1 MRPYA
6 GLGTMVR
13 LALRR
18 DRVLIPL
25 WALILST
32 VVAGS
37 VAATID
43 LYPDLAGRRA
53 AALAADAAPAAR
65 FMYGPIHDPSSLGG
79 LATWKMGTMGAVFVA
94 FLAMTVVRRHTRADE
109 EAGRLELVTAGLLG
123 KRATLTAGV
132 IAAVVAVLV
141 TSLLTAVGNTA
152 VGLPASSSLAFGATW
167 AAVGIFFTALTALV
181 AQLTQS
187 SRACAGAVSAVIGAS
202 YALRGVGDVS
212 GQGWGRALSWLSP
225 IGWPVEV
232 RPYAGDRWWVLLI
245 PLALSPLLLAAAYAF
260 QDRRDLGEGI
270 IPTRPG
276 PERASDSLSTPWG
289 LAWRLQRS
297 MLAGWAAAVTFLGLV
312 LGSLVTNVDQ
322 MVTPETRQFLEKLGG
337 RGSIL
342 DVFLSVEFSIAALAV
357 SGYAI
362 ASVLRL
368 SSEETSGHAEV
379 VLSTATERRAW
390 YASHTVIALA
400 GSAALLLLMSV
411 AVSLS
416 LGLQTGDLAG
426 TFSTVVP
433 AGLVQVPGIWVVAG
447 LAAALFGLARRLG
460 TVAWG
465 ALVLFL
471 LLGELG
477 DLFSLPEPVMR
488 LSPFAHAPRAPAE
501 AITATPVLGLL
512 AVALALVATGAAL
525 LQRRDV
531 T

>member
-1 MRPYA
+1 MRPYT
-6 GLGTMVR
+6 GTGTMVR

-25 WALILST
+25 WAVILSV
-32 VVAGS
+32 VVASS

-53 AALAADAAPAAR
+53 AALAADATPAAR

-79 LATWKMGTMGAVFVA
+79 LATWKMGTMGAVFIA

-109 EAGRLELVTAGLLG
+109 ETGRLELVTAGLLG

-132 IAAVVAVLV
+132 VVAVVAILA

-167 AAVGIFFTALTALV
+167 AAVGIFFTVLTALV

-187 SRACAGAVSAVIGAS
+187 ARACAGTVAAVIGAS

-212 GQGWGRALSWLSP
+212 GGWGRALSWLSP

-232 RPYAGDRWWVLLI
+232 RPYAGDRWWVLLV
-245 PLALSPLLLAAAYAF
+245 PLALSPLLLAAAFGF

-276 PERASDSLSTPWG
+276 PERASSALSTPWG

-312 LGSLVTNVDQ
+312 LGSIVTNVDQ
-322 MVTPETRQFLEKLGG
+322 MVTPQTREFLEKLGG
-337 RGSIL
+337 TGSL
-342 DVFLSVEFSIAALAV
+342 LEVFLSVEFSIAALAI

-379 VLSTATERRAW
+379 VLATATARRTW

-400 GSAALLLLMSV
+400 GSAALLLVMST

-416 LGLQTGDLAG
+416 LGLQNGDIAG
-426 TFSTVVP
+426 TLGSVVP
-433 AGLVQVPGIWVVAG
+433 AGLVQVPGVWVVAA

-460 TVAWG
+460 AVAWA

-477 DLFSLPEPVMR
+477 DLFSLPESVMR

-501 AITATPVLGLL
+501 AVTAAPVVGLL
-512 AVALALVATGAAL
+512 AVALALVAAGAAL

>member
-18 DRVLIPL
+18 DRLLIPL
-25 WALILST
+25 WAVILSA

-43 LYPDLAGRRA
+43 LYPDLDGRRA
-53 AALAADAAPAAR
+53 AAMAADAAPAAR
-65 FMYGPIHDPSSLGG
+65 FMYGPIHDPSSLGA
-79 LATWKMGTMGAVFVA
+79 LATWKMGTMGAVFIA
-94 FLAMTVVRRHTRADE
+94 FLAMTVVRRHTRTDE

-132 IAAVVAVLV
+132 IVAIAAILV

-152 VGLPASSSLAFGATW
+152 VGLRASSSLAFGASW

-187 SRACAGAVSAVIGAS
+187 ARACAGTVAAVIGAS

-212 GQGWGRALSWLSP
+212 GQGWSRALTWLSP

-245 PLALSPLLLAAAYAF
+245 PLALSPLLLAAAFAL

-276 PERASDSLSTPWG
+276 PERASPALSTPWG

-312 LGSLVTNVDQ
+312 LGSIVTNVDQ
-322 MVTPETRQFLEKLGG
+322 MVTPQTREFLEKLGG
-337 RGSIL
+337 TGSLL
-342 DVFLSVEFSIAALAV
+342 DVFLSVEFSFAALAV
-357 SGYAI
+357 SAYGI
-362 ASVLRL
+362 AAVLRL
-368 SSEETSGHAEV
+368 SSEETAGHAEV
-379 VLSTATERRAW
+379 VLATATARRTW
-390 YASHTVIALA
+390 YASHTLIAMA
-400 GSAALLLLMSV
+400 GSAALLLLMAT
-411 AVSLS
+411 AVSVS
-416 LGLQTGDLAG
+416 LGLQNGDIAG
-426 TFSTVVP
+426 TLGTVVP
-433 AGLVQVPGIWVVAG
+433 AGLVQVSGAWVVGG
-447 LAAALFGLARRLG
+447 LAAALFGAARRLG
-460 TVAWG
+460 AVAWA

-471 LLGELG
+471 LIGELG
-477 DLFSLPEPVMR
+477 DLFSLPEWVMR
-488 LSPFAHAPRAPAE
+488 LSPFSHVPRAPAE
-501 AITATPVLGLL
+501 AITTAPVLGLL
-512 AVALALVATGAAL
+512 AVGLALVALGAAL
-525 LQRRDV
+525 FQRRDV

>member
-1 MRPYA
+1 MRPYT
-6 GLGTMVR
+6 GTGTMVR

-25 WALILST
+25 WAVILSL
-32 VVAGS
+32 VVASS

-79 LATWKMGTMGAVFVA
+79 LATWKMGTMGAVFIA
-94 FLAMTVVRRHTRADE
+94 FLAMTVVRRHTRTDE
-109 EAGRLELVTAGLLG
+109 ETGRLELVTAGLLG
-123 KRATLTAGV
+123 KRATLTAAV
-132 IAAVVAVLV
+132 IVSVVAVVV
-141 TSLLTAVGNTA
+141 TALLTAVGNTA

-187 SRACAGAVSAVIGAS
+187 ARACAGTVAGVIGAS

-212 GQGWGRALSWLSP
+212 GDGWGRALSWLSP

-232 RPYAGDRWWVLLI
+232 RPYAGDRWWVLLV
-245 PLALSPLLLAAAYAF
+245 PLALSPLLLGAAFAF

-270 IPTRPG
+270 VPTRPG
-276 PERASDSLSTPWG
+276 PERASPTLSTPWG

-297 MLAGWAAAVTFLGLV
+297 MLAGWLAAVTFLGLV
-312 LGSLVTNVDQ
+312 LGSIVTNVDQ
-322 MVTPETRQFLEKLGG
+322 MVTPQTREFLEKLGG
-337 RGSIL
+337 TGSLL
-342 DVFLSVEFSIAALAV
+342 DVFLSVEFSIAALAI

-368 SSEETSGHAEV
+368 GSEEANGHAEV
-379 VLSTATERRAW
+379 VLATATARRTW

-400 GSAALLLLMSV
+400 GSAVLLLVMGT
-411 AVSLS
+411 AASLT
-416 LGLQTGDLAG
+416 LGIQNGDVAG
-426 TFSTVVP
+426 TLGRLVP
-433 AGLVQVPGIWVVAG
+433 AGLAQVPGVWVVAG

-460 TVAWG
+460 AVAWA

-477 DLFSLPEPVMR
+477 DLFSLPEAVMR

-501 AITATPVLGLL
+501 AITAGPVVGLL